1 MGMMS
6 FKPSLTLKGRKFKW
20 LGGFSGKP
28 FHPPLTDIP
37 SGAYIIAPIL
47 DIASYAF
54 SDRAWA
60 PDTYRAA
67 GFIFL
72 IGAVFGALASLTGF
86 NDWLTT
92 RKGTQIR
99 RMANAHA
106 WTMIV
111 MSLLVAFMLYTRFV
125 ATDLLT
131 PSLGILILSI
141 VIALFVTVGGTIG
154 GSMVF
159 DFGMN
164 VEIADPDHPVYKPH
178 AEDMIHPHDAPPSA

>member
-20 LGGFSGKP
+20 LGGFAGKP

-54 SDRAWA
+54 SDRTWA

-125 ATDLLT
+125 ASDLLT
-131 PSLGILILSI
+131 PSLAILILSI

-164 VEIADPDHPVYKPH
+164 VEIADRDHPVYKPH
-178 AEDMIHPHDAPPSA
+178 TQDMIHPHDPPPPA

>member
-1 MGMMS
+1 MGMLS

-47 DIASYAF
+47 DVASYAF
-54 SDRAWA
+54 PDRSWA
-60 PDTYRAA
+60 PDAYRAA
-67 GFIFL
+67 GFTFL
-72 IGAVFGALASLTGF
+72 VGAAFSGLTSLTGF
-86 NDWLTT
+86 DDWLKT
-92 RKGTQIR
+92 RKGTQMR

-111 MSLLVAFMLYTRFV
+111 MSLLVVYMLYARFV
-125 ATDLLT
+125 ATDLHT
-131 PSLGILILSI
+131 PSLSLLILSI

-164 VEIADPDHPVYKPH
+164 VEVADSNHPVYKPH
-178 AEDMIHPHDAPPSA
+178 NRDMIHPHDAPPSA